1 MVHAGVE
8 LGEGPV
14 GLDLV
19 DHQDGAAAL
28 RGAGDGPHVIFELR
42 QGGEGAVILASGVEV
57 FVSEV
62 EPAGEVFLWEG
73 VGHPGS
79 VGLGYVQGLADSE
92 PAVWEVEKPGP
103 AGVAGPL

>member
-1 MVHAGVE
+1 M
-8 LGEGPV
+8 
-14 GLDLV
+14 DLV
-19 DHQDGAAAL
+19 DHEDGASAL
-28 RGAGDGPHVIFELR
+28 RGPGDGPDVLLEFV
-42 QGGEGAVILASGVEV
+42 QGGEGAAGQAGGVEV

-79 VGLGYVQGLADSE
+79 VGLEYVQGLADSE